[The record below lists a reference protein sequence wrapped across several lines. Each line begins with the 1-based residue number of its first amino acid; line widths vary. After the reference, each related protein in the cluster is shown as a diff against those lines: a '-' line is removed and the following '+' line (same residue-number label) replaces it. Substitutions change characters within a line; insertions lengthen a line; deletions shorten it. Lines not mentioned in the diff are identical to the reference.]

1 MASNPRKRRRAAKPA
16 RRRVARA
23 RKPPSGKAKP
33 RKSKRATA
41 ITRGPVT
48 RGRERHGRT
57 KKLPSPPKKLPSPPA
72 LQRERRTLL
81 DEPEAPT
88 EIPDLAE
95 TAHPGARL
103 ERARGAIQGLTGGDL
118 DASWEQA
125 YASGDETPGGDN
137 PTPNQ
142 DRVDDIGRALGV
154 RYADEEELVGSDKII
169 ERDRHR
175 WELDPAS
182 AEDFG
187 DRVEPEEDAADE
199 EET

>member
-1 MASNPRKRRRAAKPA
+1 MPRNPRQRRRPARSARRDAAKVRQTAA
-16 RRRVARA
+16 RRSTRERT
-23 RKPPSGKAKP
+23 RSRGSGKRPAP
-33 RKSKRATA
+33 APKR
-41 ITRGPVT
+41 
-48 RGRERHGRT
+48 
-57 KKLPSPPKKLPSPPA
+57 LPTPAA

-81 DEPEAPT
+81 EEPEAPT
-88 EIPDLAE
+88 ETPDLAE

-103 ERARGAIQGLTGGDL
+103 ERTHGALNGLTGGDL
-118 DASWEQA
+118 DATWEQA
-125 YASGDETPGGDN
+125 YSAGDEVPGGDN
-137 PTPNQ
+137 PTPDQ

-154 RYADEEELVGSDKII
+154 RYADEEELIGSDKII

-187 DRVEPEEDAADE
+187 ERVAPEEDVADE

>member
-16 RRRVARA
+16 RRRAAKA
-23 RKPPSGKAKP
+23 RKPAARRKP
-33 RKSKRATA
+33 ARPPDVKRT
-41 ITRGPVT
+41 
-48 RGRERHGRT
+48 REREPLGRT
-57 KKLPSPPKKLPSPPA
+57 RKLPPPPA
-72 LQRERRTLL
+72 LLRERRTLL
-81 DEPEAPT
+81 DEPESPT

-103 ERARGAIQGLTGGDL
+103 ERSRASIPGLTGGDL
-118 DASWEQA
+118 DANWEQA
-125 YASGDETPGGDN
+125 YAAGDEAPGGDN
-137 PTPNQ
+137 PAPDQ

-154 RYADEEELVGSDKII
+154 RYADEEELVGTDKII

-187 DRVEPEEDAADE
+187 DRVEPEEEAPDE
-199 EET
+199 EEV

>member
-1 MASNPRKRRRAAKPA
+1 MASNPRKRTRPARPA
-16 RRRVARA
+16 RRRAA
-23 RKPPSGKAKP
+23 TAA
-33 RKSKRATA
+33 KSKRRKLTHKAA
-41 ITRGPVT
+41 RRPSRRPARPAEISRP
-48 RGRERHGRT
+48 RT
-57 KKLPSPPKKLPSPPA
+57 PPA

-81 DEPEAPT
+81 DEPEAPNET
-88 EIPDLAE
+88 AAIAE

-103 ERARGAIQGLTGGDL
+103 ERSRGNPQGLTGGDL
-118 DASWEQA
+118 DATWEQA

-137 PTPNQ
+137 PTPDQ

-175 WELDPAS
+175 WELNPAS

-187 DRVEPEEDAADE
+187 ERIEKEVEPEEEHEDE
-199 EET
+199 EGT

>member
-1 MASNPRKRRRAAKPA
+1 MASNPRKRTRPARPAQRRAAKA
-16 RRRVARA
+16 SRSKS
-23 RKPPSGKAKP
+23 RKPTRKTSRRP
-33 RKSKRATA
+33 RRPTA
-41 ITRGPVT
+41 PPAEV
-48 RGRERHGRT
+48 GRHRT
-57 KKLPSPPKKLPSPPA
+57 PPA

-81 DEPEAPT
+81 DEPEAPSET
-88 EIPDLAE
+88 PTIAE

-103 ERARGAIQGLTGGDL
+103 ERSRGNPEGLTGGDL

-137 PTPNQ
+137 PTPDQ

-175 WELDPAS
+175 WELNPAS

-187 DRVEPEEDAADE
+187 ERIEPEGERIEPEEENDGEEDA
-199 EET
+199 

>member
-1 MASNPRKRRRAAKPA
+1 MASNSRKR
-16 RRRVARA
+16 
-23 RKPPSGKAKP
+23 
-33 RKSKRATA
+33 
-41 ITRGPVT
+41 T
-48 RGRERHGRT
+48 RGRELHRRT
-57 KKLPSPPKKLPSPPA
+57 GQPPSPAKKRASPATRRAKNRRRRERPTAGKTLPSPAS

-81 DEPEAPT
+81 DEPEPPT
-88 EIPDLAE
+88 ETPDLAE

-103 ERARGAIQGLTGGDL
+103 ERARGAIHGLTGGDL
-118 DASWEQA
+118 DANWEQA
-125 YASGDETPGGDN
+125 YTSGDEIPGGDN
-137 PTPNQ
+137 PTPDQ

-187 DRVEPEEDAADE
+187 DRVEPEEEAETPDE
-199 EET
+199 DEA